1 MSFGEDSNMVE
12 ASAGRQ
18 LMDHRPPTVT
28 EKLEQEKKEL
38 ELRLQA
44 VNELLD
50 DLSESPN
57 VRSILDKLSTLG
69 HRVY

>member
-12 ASAGRQ
+12 SAGRA
-18 LMDHRPPTVT
+18 LMDHRAPTVT

-44 VNELLD
+44 VNELLN
-50 DLSESPN
+50 DLAESPN
-57 VRSILDKLSTLG
+57 VRGILDKLSTLG

>member
-1 MSFGEDSNMVE
+1 MSFGEDNQVE
-12 ASAGRQ
+12 CASGRT

-44 VNELLD
+44 VNELLT
-50 DLSESPN
+50 DLEDSPN
-57 VRSILDKLSTLG
+57 VRGILDKLSTLG

>member
-12 ASAGRQ
+12 SAGRAM
-18 LMDHRPPTVT
+18 MDHRPPTVT
-28 EKLEQEKKEL
+28 EKLENEKKEL

-44 VNELLD
+44 VNELLE
-50 DLSESPN
+50 DLHSNPET
-57 VRSILDKLSTLG
+57 RDILDKLSTLG